1 MFDLLALHNKAVDDP
16 LRLILL
22 RILGRGSFGVLELC
36 DLVQVKQSRLSH
48 HLKVLTQAELV
59 APQREGNSI
68 FYRRALLTTEH
79 PWASLTSELF
89 KTLDA
94 LALSN
99 EIQTRMQ
106 RIYQERADQ
115 SRAFFDKHAH
125 KFKQQQDLIASY
137 EQYGDTLEHIIATL
151 SLPSDACALEIGPGE
166 GSFLPVLANTFANVH
181 AYEVSQAMYNQC
193 QTRIKD
199 DFKNIHLVLG
209 DVLQANLTTQSVSF
223 ISCNMV
229 LHHLASPQHVFELSE
244 HVLAPTGYLLVTD
257 LCAHDQTWARESC
270 GDQWLGFEPSVLS
283 GWAQQHNLHTVQSQY
298 LALRNGFQVQ
308 FHLFSQHVIE

>member
-59 APQREGNSI
+59 IPQREGNSI

-79 PWASLTSELF
+79 PWASLTGELF

-137 EQYGDTLEHIIATL
+137 EQYGNTLEQIIDTL
-151 SLPSDACALEIGPGE
+151 SLPNEACALEIGPGE
-166 GSFLPVLANTFANVH
+166 GSFLPVLANTFSKVH
-181 AYEVSQAMYNQC
+181 AYEVSQAMYNEC

-209 DVLQANLTTQSVSF
+209 DVLQANLTAQSVSF

-229 LHHLASPQHVFELSE
+229 LHHLASPQHVFELSQ
-244 HVLAPTGYLLVTD
+244 HLLAPTGYLLVSD

-283 GWAQQHNLHTVQSQY
+283 GWAQQHNLHNVQSQY